1 MRAFLIAATVLAA
14 CATPPPESQTPTI
27 TSTSVTPSPV
37 PANADGS
44 YTFNVKFSF
53 SDDVNVETY
62 HFVIGPSMLDG
73 SVGTPAHNGTTN
85 FNVQLAAGTPSGTID
100 YTVTIADEMSR
111 MSDDGQG
118 TVTLSP
124 P

>member
-1 MRAFLIAATVLAA
+1 MRTILIAVVCVAV
-14 CATPPPESQTPTI
+14 CAIPPSESPTPTI

-37 PANADGS
+37 PAAADGS
-44 YTFNVKFSF
+44 YMFNVKFAF
-53 SDDVNVETY
+53 SDDVDVETY
-62 HFVIGPSMLDG
+62 EFVIGPTMLDG
-73 SVGTPAHNGTTN
+73 AVGTPAHNGMSN
-85 FNVQLAAGTPSGTID
+85 FNVALAAGTPSGTID
-100 YTVTIADEMSR
+100 YTVTITDAMSR